1 MYQAAEWA
9 LKCTYVHTLS
19 AGFAHAAVPAAAAPP
34 WARANAARAKP
45 ALAVAQPPP
54 AVYAAVGR
62 ASAAVGRAGV
72 GEAHACSGAAVA
84 STDFSNNLCAVT
96 VGGLPCVFR
105 KVTLVTI
112 RRVYPTDGLG

>member
-9 LKCTYVHTLS
+9 FKCTYLHTLS

-62 ASAAVGRAGV
+62 ASAAVGRA
-72 GEAHACSGAAVA
+72 ARAKPTPAAA
-84 STDFSNNLCAVT
+84 QPSPALI
-96 VGGLPCVFR
+96 
-105 KVTLVTI
+105 LVTI
-112 RRVYPTDGLG
+112 YAQSR